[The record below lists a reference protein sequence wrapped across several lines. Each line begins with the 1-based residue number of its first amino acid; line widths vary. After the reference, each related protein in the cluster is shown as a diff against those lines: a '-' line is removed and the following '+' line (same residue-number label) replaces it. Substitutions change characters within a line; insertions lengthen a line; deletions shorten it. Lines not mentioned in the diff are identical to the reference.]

1 MVVAEAMA
9 CGLPAIVTEN
19 VGAKEMITN
28 GENGHIVPAGQADAL
43 AGAIRWFIAHRHELP
58 TMSLAARKSAE
69 QYDWTNYRRR
79 VTEFLA
85 SIR

>member
-1 MVVAEAMA
+1 M
-9 CGLPAIVTEN
+9 
-19 VGAKEMITN
+19 
-28 GENGHIVPAGQADAL
+28 
-43 AGAIRWFIAHRHELP
+43 RWFIAHRHELP

>member
-1 MVVAEAMA
+1 MA

-19 VGAKEMITN
+19 VGAKEMITDR
-28 GENGHIVPAGQADAL
+28 ENGLVIPAGQADAL
-43 AGAIRWFIAHRHELP
+43 VDAMRWFIAHRHELP

-69 QYDWTNYRRR
+69 QYDWTNYRQR